1 MSTLK
6 VDTITDSSSGLT
18 TTINGVTPSTHTV
31 KGRNLVI
38 NGAMTVAQRGTS
50 ATGVT
55 SPDYYTVDRFAYN
68 HSGADQLAFTMSQA
82 SDAPDGFTKSL
93 KMETTTAETT
103 VDSTEYYMVRYK
115 VEAQDLQHL
124 KHGTSEAKQ
133 LTLSFWAK
141 SSIAATYALYLYK
154 PNIGRIIGSTYTINS
169 VNTWEYKTITFAG
182 DTGGGINDGNIEGLH
197 LSFVLGAG
205 SDMITTDNTSWSA
218 YSTGNLAYGHA
229 ANSLVTNVGAT
240 WQITGVQLELG
251 SVATEFDYRS
261 YGEEFQLCQR
271 YYSTV
276 AFPSYSTFA
285 TGQFTYNPAT
295 SMGTTLLA
303 QTPGGQMRVTP
314 TMTFTQ
320 SVGDFYAKDTS
331 GGTKTLTG
339 LVLRAYSGG
348 GVCQLSASAAVNF
361 ASDDQNLNVGGNGAS
376 FQFDSEL

>member
-18 TTINGVTPSTHTV
+18 TTINGFTPKTDNMRG
-31 KGRNLVI
+31 KNLII
-38 NGAMTVAQRGTS
+38 NGAMQIYQRGQS
-50 ATGVT
+50 HPSSNGY
-55 SPDYYTVDRFAYN
+55 DYYTVDRFAYN